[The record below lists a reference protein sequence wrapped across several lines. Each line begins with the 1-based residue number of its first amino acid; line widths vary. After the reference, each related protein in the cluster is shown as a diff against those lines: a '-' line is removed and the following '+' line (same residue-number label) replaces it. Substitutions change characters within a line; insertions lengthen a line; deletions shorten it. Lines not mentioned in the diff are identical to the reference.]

1 MRALVVTD
9 AESADLTKNIPFGPN
24 NTVVAFNASATQE
37 VLQSAPVSGGTFA
50 TIATIPAFSAVQVT
64 INEPFL
70 QLVDA
75 GIIVLLNN

>member
-1 MRALVVTD
+1 MRALVVTET
-9 AESADLTKNIPFGPN
+9 ESADLTKNIPFGPN
-24 NTVVAFNASATQE
+24 NTVVAFNASATAE
-37 VLQSAPVSGGTFA
+37 VLQSSPVSGGTFA
-50 TIATIPAFSAVQVT
+50 TIATIPANSAVQVT